1 MKAIIY
7 TKYGPPEV
15 LQLREIE
22 KPVPKNN
29 EVLIKIFATTVNRT
43 DCGFRKPEYPVII
56 RLVNGL
62 FKPKKQILGSEL
74 AGVVEEIGSDVK
86 LFKKGDE
93 VFGLTGNSFGAHA
106 EYICLPEDGAIT
118 KKPSNMSFEEAA
130 AVCDGLMLAYNY
142 IKEIKEP
149 SEKKILIYGASG
161 SIGTA
166 AVQLA
171 KYLGREIIMQENE
184 NHPINLSHVLNGA
197 KVTAVCNTKNLEL
210 VKTLGADT
218 VIDYT
223 KEDFT
228 KINQTF
234 DVVMDAVGKSSYFKC
249 KNLLTPSGV
258 YFSTDLGFLA
268 QNPFLA
274 LWTSIFGKMP
284 SGRKVLFPIPKEKKA
299 DIQFFKEII
308 ESGKYRAVIDRKYKL
323 DEIVEAYKYVETEQK
338 TGNVVITVQSCKN

>member
-1 MKAIIY
+1 MKAAVY

-15 LQLREIE
+15 LQIKEVD
-22 KPVPKNN
+22 KPVPKHN
-29 EVLIKIFATTVNRT
+29 EVLIKIIATTVNRT

-56 RLVNGL
+56 RLTNGL
-62 FKPKKQILGSEL
+62 FRPKRQILGSEF
-74 AGVVEEIGSDVK
+74 AGVVEEVGRDVK

-93 VFGLTGNSFGAHA
+93 VFGLNGNNFGAHA
-106 EYICLPEDGAIT
+106 EYVCIREDGAIT
-118 KKPSNMSFEEAA
+118 NKPYNFSFEEAA

-142 IKEIKEP
+142 IKEIKDQAG
-149 SEKKILIYGASG
+149 KKILIYGASG

-171 KYLGREIIMQENE
+171 KYFGLE
-184 NHPINLSHVLNGA
+184 
-197 KVTAVCNTKNLEL
+197 VTAVCNTNNLEL
-210 VKTLGADT
+210 VKTLGADE

-228 KINQTF
+228 KLDKTF

-249 KNLLTPSGV
+249 KKLMKSGGISSKGGYASGV
-258 YFSTDLGFLA
+258 YFSTDLGYLA

-284 SGRKVLFPIPKEKKA
+284 SGKKVLFPIPKEKKA

-308 ESGKYRAVIDRKYKL
+308 EAGRYKAVIDRKYKL
-323 DEIVEAYKYVETEQK
+323 EEIVEAYKYVETEQK
-338 TGNVVITVQSCKN
+338 IGNVVITI

>member
-1 MKAIIY
+1 MKAVVY
-7 TKYGPPEV
+7 EKYGPPEV
-15 LQLREIE
+15 LQIKEVE
-22 KPVPKNN
+22 QPVPKDN

-62 FKPKKQILGSEL
+62 FKPKKQILGSEF
-74 AGVVEEIGSDVK
+74 AGVVEEVGSHVK

-93 VFGLTGNSFGAHA
+93 VFGLTGNNFGAHA
-106 EYICLPEDGAIT
+106 EYICIAEDGAIVT
-118 KKPSNMSFEEAA
+118 RPANMNFEEAA

-142 IKEIKEP
+142 IKEIKNP
-149 SEKKILIYGASG
+149 SGKNILIYGASG

-171 KYLGREIIMQENE
+171 KYFGFEI
-184 NHPINLSHVLNGA
+184 
-197 KVTAVCNTKNLEL
+197 TAVCNTKNLEL

-249 KNLLTPSGV
+249 KSLIKKGGI
-258 YFSTDLGFLA
+258 YFSTDLGYLA

-284 SGRKVLFPIPKEKKA
+284 SGKKVLFPIPKEKKQ
-299 DIQFFKEII
+299 DIQLFKEII
-308 ESGKYRAVIDRKYKL
+308 EAGKYKAVIDRKYKL
-323 DEIVEAYKYVETEQK
+323 EEIVEAYKYVETEQK
-338 TGNVVITVQSCKN
+338 TGNVVIIASD